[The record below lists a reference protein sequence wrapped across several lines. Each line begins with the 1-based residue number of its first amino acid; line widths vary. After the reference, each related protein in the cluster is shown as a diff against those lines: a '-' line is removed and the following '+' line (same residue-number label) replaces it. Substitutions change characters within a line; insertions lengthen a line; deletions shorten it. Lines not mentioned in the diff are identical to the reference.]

1 MTINWEIIGPAIAL
15 FLCLIGALL
24 IGFLIGQKIAQI
36 RLGAAKKE
44 AEKILEEAKREA
56 ESKRREAL
64 LETKDISHKREVE
77 FEKRTKQRRQE
88 IERLSLKLS
97 RREEELNRKVDLLEK
112 KEKGLALKENK
123 LLAREKSFA
132 LKEEGLKATLEE
144 ERKNLERLSGLT
156 KEEAKGMLLANLK
169 REVTQEQAVVIKEA
183 QDRAREEADRKA
195 REIIS
200 TAIQRCAPE
209 YTAETTVSTV
219 SLPSDEMKGRIIGR
233 EGRNIRAFEAA
244 TGIDLIVD
252 DTPEAVVLSG
262 FDPVRREIAKIALKR
277 LIADGRIQPARI
289 EEMVG
294 RAKREI
300 EATVKKVGQETAL
313 EVGVSNLHPE
323 EIRLLGRLKFRT
335 SYGQNVLEHSKEVAY
350 LAGMMAAELG
360 ANVKVA
366 KRAGLLHDLGKA
378 VDHEVEGTHA
388 RIGEDLA
395 RRYGESPEVIQ
406 AIASHHEEV
415 EPKSVEA
422 VLVLAADAIS
432 ASRPGMRRETLES
445 YVKRLERLEGIADS
459 FPGVQKSYAIQAGRE
474 IRIMVETEKVS
485 DAQVAQLARDVSK
498 RIEKELEYPGQI
510 KVTVIRE
517 KRAIEYAK

>member
-1 MTINWEIIGPAIAL
+1 MAINWEIIGPAIAL
-15 FLCLIGALL
+15 FLCLIGALM
-24 IGFLIGQKIAQI
+24 IGFLIGQKITQM

-44 AEKILEEAKREA
+44 AEKILGGAKKEA
-56 ESKRREAL
+56 ETKKREAL
-64 LETKDISHKREVE
+64 LEAKDVSYKREIE
-77 FEKRTKQRRQE
+77 FEKKTQKRRQE
-88 IERLSLKLS
+88 IERLSHECS
-97 RREEELNRKVDLLEK
+97 RKEQELNRKVDLLEK
-112 KEKGLALKENK
+112 EEKVLNLKNNQ
-123 LLAREKSFA
+123 LLAREKSLA

-156 KEEAKGMLLANLK
+156 REEAKGILLANLK
-169 REVTQEQAVVIKEA
+169 RDVTQEQAMVIKEA
-183 QDRAREEADRKA
+183 QDRAREQADRKA

-262 FDPVRREIAKIALKR
+262 FDPVRRQIAKIALKR

-289 EEMVG
+289 EEIVAK
-294 RAKREI
+294 AKREMEDTI
-300 EATVKKVGQETAL
+300 RKVGQETAL

-323 EIRLLGRLKFRT
+323 EIKLLGRLKFRT
-335 SYGQNVLEHSKEVAY
+335 SYGQNVLEHSKEVAH

-366 KRAGLLHDLGKA
+366 KRAGLLHDMGKA

-388 RIGEDLA
+388 RIGADLA
-395 RRYGESPEVIQ
+395 RRYRESPQIIQ
-406 AIASHHEEV
+406 AIISHHEEV

-432 ASRPGMRRETLES
+432 ASRPGVRRETLES
-445 YVKRLERLEGIADS
+445 YVKRLERLEDIADS
-459 FPGVQKSYAIQAGRE
+459 FPEVQKSYAIQAGRE
-474 IRIMVETEKVS
+474 IRIMVEANKAS
-485 DAQVAQLARDVSK
+485 DAQAVQLARDVSK

-517 KRAIEYAK
+517 KRAVEYAK

>member
-1 MTINWEIIGPAIAL
+1 MTISIEYVAAAAAL
-15 FLCLIGALL
+15 FLCLIGALFV
-24 IGFLIGQKIAQI
+24 GFLFGQKITQM
-36 RLGAAKKE
+36 RLGMARRE
-44 AEKILEEAKREA
+44 AEKILEEAKKEA
-56 ESKRREAL
+56 EARRREAL
-64 LETKDISHKREVE
+64 LETKDISYKREVE
-77 FEKRTKQRRQE
+77 FEKRTKERRQE
-88 IERLSLKLS
+88 IERLSRELS
-97 RREEELNRKVDLLEK
+97 RKEEELNRKVDLLEK
-112 KEKGLALKENK
+112 KEKDLSFKVNQ
-123 LLAREKSFA
+123 LLAREKSLT
-132 LKEEGLKATLEE
+132 LKEESLKATLEE
-144 ERKNLERLSGLT
+144 EKKNLERVSGLT

-169 REVTQEQAVVIKEA
+169 REMTQEQATVIKDA
-183 QDRAREEADRKA
+183 LDKAREEADRKA

-244 TGIDLIVD
+244 TGVDLIVD

-262 FDPVRREIAKIALKR
+262 FDPVRRQIAKLALER

-289 EEMVG
+289 EEIVS
-294 RAKREI
+294 RAKREMETTI
-300 EATVKKVGQETAL
+300 IKVGQETVL
-313 EVGVSNLHPE
+313 KVGVSNLHPE
-323 EIRLLGRLKFRT
+323 EIKLLGRLKYRT

-360 ANVKVA
+360 ADVRVA
-366 KRAGLLHDLGKA
+366 KRAGLLHDIGKA

-388 RIGEDLA
+388 RIGADLA
-395 RRYGESPEVIQ
+395 RRYRESPEVAQ
-406 AIASHHEEV
+406 AIDSHHEEV

-459 FPGVQKSYAIQAGRE
+459 FPGIQKSYAIQAGRE
-474 IRIMVETEKVS
+474 IRIMVETDKVN
-485 DAQVAQLARDVSK
+485 DAQAVQLARDISK

>member
-1 MTINWEIIGPAIAL
+1 MTISIEYVIAAAAL

-24 IGFLIGQKIAQI
+24 AGFLFGQKITQI
-36 RLGAAKKE
+36 RLGAAKRE
-44 AEKILEEAKREA
+44 SEKILAEAKREA
-56 ESKRREAL
+56 EAKKREAL

-77 FEKRTKQRRQE
+77 FEKRTKARRQE
-88 IERLSLKLS
+88 IERLSRELS
-97 RREEELNRKVDLLEK
+97 RKEGELNRKVDLLEK
-112 KEKGLALKENK
+112 KEKDLALKVNQ
-123 LLAREKSFA
+123 LLAREKSLA
-132 LKEEGLKATLEE
+132 LKEESLKATMEE

-156 KEEAKGMLLANLK
+156 REEAKEILLANLRK
-169 REVTQEQAVVIKEA
+169 EMTQEQAMVIKA
-183 QDRAREEADRKA
+183 ALDKAREEADRKA

-209 YTAETTVSTV
+209 YTTETTVSTV

-244 TGIDLIVD
+244 TGVDLIVD
-252 DTPEAVVLSG
+252 DTPGAVVLSS

-294 RAKREI
+294 RAKREM
-300 EATVKKVGQETAL
+300 EATIRKVGQETAL
-313 EVGVSNLHPE
+313 EVGVPNLHPE
-323 EIRLLGRLKFRT
+323 ELKLLGRLKYRT
-335 SYGQNVLEHSKEVAY
+335 SYGQNVLEHSREVAH

-360 ANVKVA
+360 AQAKVA
-366 KRAGLLHDLGKA
+366 KRAGLLHDIGKA

-388 RIGEDLA
+388 RIGADLA
-395 RRYGESPEVIQ
+395 RRYQESPEIVQ

-445 YVKRLERLEGIADS
+445 YVKRLERLEDVADS
-459 FPGVQKSYAIQAGRE
+459 FPGIQKSYAIQAGRE
-474 IRIMVETEKVS
+474 IRIMVEVEKVD
-485 DAQVAQLARDVSK
+485 DAQAVQLAREVSK
-498 RIEKELEYPGQI
+498 KIEKELEYPGQI

>member
-1 MTINWEIIGPAIAL
+1 
-15 FLCLIGALL
+15 
-24 IGFLIGQKIAQI
+24 
-36 RLGAAKKE
+36 
-44 AEKILEEAKREA
+44 EAKREA
-56 ESKRREAL
+56 EAKRRETL

-77 FEKRTKQRRQE
+77 FERGTQKRRQE
-88 IERLSLKLS
+88 IERLSRGLS

-112 KEKGLALKENK
+112 KEKDLNLKENK
-123 LLAREKSFA
+123 FLAREKSLT
-132 LKEEGLKATLEE
+132 LKEERLKVTLEE

-156 KEEAKGMLLANLK
+156 REEAKKMLLANLR
-169 REVTQEQAVVIKEA
+169 REVTQEQAMVIKEA

-195 REIIS
+195 KEIIS

-262 FDPVRREIAKIALKR
+262 FDPVRRQIANIALKR

-289 EEMVG
+289 EETVAK
-294 RAKREI
+294 AKREMEDTI
-300 EATVKKVGQETAL
+300 RKVGQETAL

-323 EIRLLGRLKFRT
+323 EIKLLGRLKFRT
-335 SYGQNVLEHSKEVAY
+335 SYGQNVLEHSKEVAH

-360 ANVKVA
+360 ANAKVA
-366 KRAGLLHDLGKA
+366 KRAGLLHDIGKA

-388 RIGEDLA
+388 RIGADLA
-395 RRYGESPEVIQ
+395 RRYRESPQIIQ
-406 AIASHHEEV
+406 AIISHHEEV

-432 ASRPGMRRETLES
+432 ASRPGVRRETLER
-445 YVKRLERLEGIADS
+445 YVKRLERLENIAESFSGI
-459 FPGVQKSYAIQAGRE
+459 QKSYCIQAGRE
-474 IRIMVETEKVS
+474 IRIMVETDKVS
-485 DAQVAQLARDVSK
+485 DARAVQLARDISK
-498 RIEKELEYPGQI
+498 KIEKELEYPGQI

-517 KRAIEYAK
+517 KRAVEYAK

>member
-1 MTINWEIIGPAIAL
+1 MIISLEYIGAALAL

-24 IGFLIGQKIAQI
+24 VGFLIGQKITQI
-36 RLGAAKKE
+36 RLGAARKE
-44 AEKILEEAKREA
+44 AEKILGEAKREA
-56 ESKRREAL
+56 ETKRREAL
-64 LETKDISHKREVE
+64 LETKDISRKREIE
-77 FEKRTKQRRQE
+77 FEKGTQKRRQE
-88 IERLSLKLS
+88 IERLSRGLS

-112 KEKGLALKENK
+112 KEKDLNLKENK
-123 LLAREKSFA
+123 LLAREKSLT

-156 KEEAKGMLLANLK
+156 RDEAKKMLLTNLK
-169 REVTQEQAVVIKEA
+169 REVTQEQAMVIKEV

-262 FDPVRREIAKIALKR
+262 FDPVRRQIAKIALKR

-289 EEMVG
+289 EETVA
-294 RAKREI
+294 RVKREI
-300 EATVKKVGQETAL
+300 EDTIRKVGQETAL

-323 EIRLLGRLKFRT
+323 EIKLLGRLKFRT
-335 SYGQNVLEHSKEVAY
+335 SYGQNVLEHSKEVAH

-366 KRAGLLHDLGKA
+366 KRAGLLHDMGKA

-388 RIGEDLA
+388 RIGADLA
-395 RRYGESPEVIQ
+395 RRYRESPEVTQ
-406 AIASHHEEV
+406 AIISHHEEV

-432 ASRPGMRRETLES
+432 ASRPGVRRETLES
-445 YVKRLERLEGIADS
+445 YVKRLERLEDIADS
-459 FPGVQKSYAIQAGRE
+459 FPEVQKSYAIQAGRE
-474 IRIMVETEKVS
+474 IRIMVEADKAN
-485 DAQVAQLARDVSK
+485 DAQAVQLARDVSK
-498 RIEKELEYPGQI
+498 KIEKELEYPGQI

-517 KRAIEYAK
+517 KRAVEYAK

>member
-1 MTINWEIIGPAIAL
+1 MAISLEFIGAALAL

-24 IGFLIGQKIAQI
+24 VGFLIGQKITQV

-44 AEKILEEAKREA
+44 AEKILEGAKKEA
-56 ESKRREAL
+56 ETKKREAL
-64 LETKDISHKREVE
+64 LEAKDVSYKREIE
-77 FEKRTKQRRQE
+77 FEKKTQKRRQE
-88 IERLSLKLS
+88 IERLSREFAKK
-97 RREEELNRKVDLLEK
+97 EEELNRKVDLLEK
-112 KEKGLALKENK
+112 EEKVLNLKNNQ
-123 LLAREKSFA
+123 LLAREKSLA
-132 LKEEGLKATLEE
+132 LKEEGLKAILEE
-144 ERKNLERLSGLT
+144 ERRNLERLSGLT
-156 KEEAKGMLLANLK
+156 RDEAKGMLLANLK
-169 REVTQEQAVVIKEA
+169 KEMTQEQAMVIKEA

-262 FDPVRREIAKIALKR
+262 FDPVRRQIAKIALEK
-277 LIADGRIQPARI
+277 LIADGRIQPTRI
-289 EEMVG
+289 EETVAK
-294 RAKREI
+294 AKREMESTI
-300 EATVKKVGQETAL
+300 RKIGGETAI
-313 EVGVSNLHPE
+313 EVGVRNLHPE
-323 EIRLLGRLKFRT
+323 EIRLLGRLKYRT

-350 LAGMMAAELG
+350 LAGMLATELG
-360 ANVKVA
+360 ADVGIA
-366 KRAGLLHDLGKA
+366 KRAGLLHDIGKA
-378 VDHEVEGTHA
+378 VDHGVEGTHA
-388 RIGEDLA
+388 RIGADLA
-395 RRYGESPEVIQ
+395 RRYQESPLVIQ

-432 ASRPGMRRETLES
+432 ASRPGVRRETLEK
-445 YVKRLERLEGIADS
+445 YVKRLERLENIAESFSGI
-459 FPGVQKSYAIQAGRE
+459 QKSYCIQAGRE
-474 IRIMVETEKVS
+474 IRIMVETDKVS
-485 DAQVAQLARDVSK
+485 DAQAVQLARDISK
-498 RIEKELEYPGQI
+498 KIEKELEYPGQI

-517 KRAIEYAK
+517 KRAVEYAK

>member
-1 MTINWEIIGPAIAL
+1 MAINWEIIGPAIAL
-15 FLCLIGALL
+15 FLCLIGALMV
-24 IGFLIGQKIAQI
+24 GFLIGQKITQI

-44 AEKILEEAKREA
+44 AEKILGGAKKEAEAK
-56 ESKRREAL
+56 KREAL
-64 LETKDISHKREVE
+64 LEAKDVSYKREIE
-77 FEKRTKQRRQE
+77 FEKKTQKRRQE
-88 IERLSLKLS
+88 IERLSHECS
-97 RREEELNRKVDLLEK
+97 RKEQELNRKVDLLEK
-112 KEKGLALKENK
+112 EEKVLNLKNNQ
-123 LLAREKSFA
+123 LLAREKSLA

-156 KEEAKGMLLANLK
+156 REEAKGILLANLK
-169 REVTQEQAVVIKEA
+169 REMTQEQAMVIKEA

-262 FDPVRREIAKIALKR
+262 FDPVRRQIAKIALKR

-289 EEMVG
+289 EEIVAK
-294 RAKREI
+294 AKREMEDTI
-300 EATVKKVGQETAL
+300 RKVGQETAL

-323 EIRLLGRLKFRT
+323 EIKLLGRLKFRT
-335 SYGQNVLEHSKEVAY
+335 SYGQNVLEHSKEVAH

-366 KRAGLLHDLGKA
+366 KRAGLLHDMGKA

-388 RIGEDLA
+388 RIGADLA
-395 RRYGESPEVIQ
+395 RRYRESPEVTQ
-406 AIASHHEEV
+406 AIISHHEEV

-432 ASRPGMRRETLES
+432 ASRPGVRRETLES
-445 YVKRLERLEGIADS
+445 YVKRLERLEDIANS
-459 FPGVQKSYAIQAGRE
+459 FPEVQKSYAIQAGRE
-474 IRIMVETEKVS
+474 IRIMVEADKAS
-485 DAQVAQLARDVSK
+485 DAQAVQLARDVSK

-517 KRAIEYAK
+517 KRAVEYAK

>member
-1 MTINWEIIGPAIAL
+1 MAINWEIIGPAIAL
-15 FLCLIGALL
+15 FLCLIGALMV
-24 IGFLIGQKIAQI
+24 GFLIGQKITQI
-36 RLGAAKKE
+36 RLGALKQEAEKILGGAKKE
-44 AEKILEEAKREA
+44 AETKK
-56 ESKRREAL
+56 REAL
-64 LETKDISHKREVE
+64 LEAKDVSYKREIE
-77 FEKRTKQRRQE
+77 FEKKTQKRRQE
-88 IERLSLKLS
+88 IERISHECS
-97 RREEELNRKVDLLEK
+97 RKEQELNRKVDLLEK
-112 KEKGLALKENK
+112 EEKVLNLKNNQ
-123 LLAREKSFA
+123 LLAREKSLA

-156 KEEAKGMLLANLK
+156 REEAKGILLANLK
-169 REVTQEQAVVIKEA
+169 REMTQEQAMVIKEA

-262 FDPVRREIAKIALKR
+262 FDPVRRQIAKIALKR

-289 EEMVG
+289 EEIVAK
-294 RAKREI
+294 AKREMEDTI
-300 EATVKKVGQETAL
+300 RKVGQETAL

-323 EIRLLGRLKFRT
+323 EIKLLGRLKFRT
-335 SYGQNVLEHSKEVAY
+335 SYGQNVLEHSKEVAH

-366 KRAGLLHDLGKA
+366 KRAGLLHDMGKA

-388 RIGEDLA
+388 RIGADLA
-395 RRYGESPEVIQ
+395 RRYRESPQITQ
-406 AIASHHEEV
+406 AIISHHEEV

-432 ASRPGMRRETLES
+432 ASRPGVRRETLES
-445 YVKRLERLEGIADS
+445 YVKRLERLEDIANS
-459 FPGVQKSYAIQAGRE
+459 FPEVQKSYAIQAGRE
-474 IRIMVETEKVS
+474 IRIMVEADKAS
-485 DAQVAQLARDVSK
+485 DSQAVQLARDVSK

-517 KRAIEYAK
+517 KRAVEYAK

>member
-1 MTINWEIIGPAIAL
+1 MTISIEYVAAAAAL
-15 FLCLIGALL
+15 FLCLIGALFV
-24 IGFLIGQKIAQI
+24 GFLFGQKITQM
-36 RLGAAKKE
+36 RLGMARRE
-44 AEKILEEAKREA
+44 AEKILEEAKKEA
-56 ESKRREAL
+56 EARRREAL
-64 LETKDISHKREVE
+64 LETKDISYKREVE
-77 FEKRTKQRRQE
+77 FEKRTKERRQE
-88 IERLSLKLS
+88 IERLSRELS
-97 RREEELNRKVDLLEK
+97 RKEEELNRKVDLLEK
-112 KEKGLALKENK
+112 KEKDLSFKVNQ
-123 LLAREKSFA
+123 LLAREKSLT
-132 LKEEGLKATLEE
+132 LKEESLKATLEE
-144 ERKNLERLSGLT
+144 EKKNLERVSGLT

-169 REVTQEQAVVIKEA
+169 REMTQEQATVIKDA
-183 QDRAREEADRKA
+183 LDKAREEADRKA

-244 TGIDLIVD
+244 TGVDLIVD

-262 FDPVRREIAKIALKR
+262 FDPVRRQIAKLALER

-289 EEMVG
+289 EEIVG
-294 RAKREI
+294 RAKREMETTI
-300 EATVKKVGQETAL
+300 IKVGQETVL
-313 EVGVSNLHPE
+313 KVGVSNLHPE
-323 EIRLLGRLKFRT
+323 EIKLLGRLKYRT

-360 ANVKVA
+360 ADVRVA
-366 KRAGLLHDLGKA
+366 KRAGLLHDIGKA

-388 RIGEDLA
+388 RIGADLA
-395 RRYGESPEVIQ
+395 RRYRESPEVAQ
-406 AIASHHEEV
+406 AIDSHHEEV

-459 FPGVQKSYAIQAGRE
+459 FPGIQKSYAIQAGRE
-474 IRIMVETEKVS
+474 IRIMVETDKVN
-485 DAQVAQLARDVSK
+485 DAQAVQLARDISK